1 MLGRKTSGSYEQEYV
16 RTGEGQASQKRQK
29 DSSKHV
35 GEPSKGGCSRPRDM
49 ICRQHEFVM
58 GHHRD
63 PTVRYL
69 AIALLTYRR
78 LRPSSRCSQSSVN
91 TKIFSLD
98 VSSAKKRSKHSVSKH
113 LSDALDYSLPKNS
126 DILRTP
132 WRRARRVA
140 KALRPRSYNQRP
152 RSYNRPAARVFGEF
166 PAHRPRRTNQT
177 KNRDARAQKSARN
190 QRSRRSR

>member
-1 MLGRKTSGSYEQEYV
+1 MGRSGARLLGQKTSDSYEQEYV
-16 RTGEGQASQKRQK
+16 RTGEDQASQKDKK

-78 LRPSSRCSQSSVN
+78 LRPSCRCSQSSVN
-91 TKIFSLD
+91 TGERFFS
-98 VSSAKKRSKHSVSKH
+98 RRFFCEETFKHSVSKH
-113 LSDALDYSLPKNS
+113 LSDALDYSLRSGPVLVKERFQIYQLN
-126 DILRTP
+126 RGCE
-132 WRRARRVA
+132 RREER
-140 KALRPRSYNQRP
+140 L
-152 RSYNRPAARVFGEF
+152 
-166 PAHRPRRTNQT
+166 
-177 KNRDARAQKSARN
+177 
-190 QRSRRSR
+190 

>member
-1 MLGRKTSGSYEQEYV
+1 MGRSGARLLGRKTSGSYEQEYV
-16 RTGEGQASQKRQK
+16 RTGEDQASQKDKK

-78 LRPSSRCSQSSVN
+78 LRPRDFFCEHRRE
-91 TKIFSLD
+91 IFSLD
-98 VSSAKKRSKHSVSKH
+98 VSSAKKRSNTRCRNTSPTRSTIVQIGRWTICRDGGH
-113 LSDALDYSLPKNS
+113 L
-126 DILRTP
+126 LRRQNAELVH
-132 WRRARRVA
+132 WQLRR
-140 KALRPRSYNQRP
+140 
-152 RSYNRPAARVFGEF
+152 G
-166 PAHRPRRTNQT
+166 
-177 KNRDARAQKSARN
+177 
-190 QRSRRSR
+190 

>member
-1 MLGRKTSGSYEQEYV
+1 MFALVKARRAK
-16 RTGEGQASQKRQK
+16 KRQK

-91 TKIFSLD
+91 TISLD
-98 VSSAKKRSKHSVSKH
+98 DFCEDTFKTLATRCRNTSPT
-113 LSDALDYSLPKNS
+113 LDYNLLGNS
-126 DILRTP
+126 STP
-132 WRRARRVA
+132 SRAL
-140 KALRPRSYNQRP
+140 K
-152 RSYNRPAARVFGEF
+152 GC
-166 PAHRPRRTNQT
+166 
-177 KNRDARAQKSARN
+177 
-190 QRSRRSR
+190 SRRRGVSGVGCASPSRFRSLLLITL

>member
-1 MLGRKTSGSYEQEYV
+1 MFALVKARRAK
-16 RTGEGQASQKRQK
+16 KRQK

-78 LRPSSRCSQSSVN
+78 LRPSSRCSQSSVTPAREFFSRRFLLRRNVQN
-91 TKIFSLD
+91 TRCRNTSPTRSTIVFGYLLLPCRVRIEARGSEPSLWP
-98 VSSAKKRSKHSVSKH
+98 VHGGGSCRLHYLAACSVLAGRKRGPGV
-113 LSDALDYSLPKNS
+113 LPLAGRCGRRALLDA
-126 DILRTP
+126 
-132 WRRARRVA
+132 RRAR
-140 KALRPRSYNQRP
+140 P
-152 RSYNRPAARVFGEF
+152 
-166 PAHRPRRTNQT
+166 
-177 KNRDARAQKSARN
+177 
-190 QRSRRSR
+190 

>member
-1 MLGRKTSGSYEQEYV
+1 MGRSGARLLGQKTSGSYEQEYV
-16 RTGEGQASQKRQK
+16 RNGEGQASQKDKK

-78 LRPSSRCSQSSVN
+78 LRPSSRCSQNSVN
-91 TKIFSLD
+91 TGERIFSLD
-98 VSSAKKRSKHSVSKH
+98 DFFCEETFKTLGVE
-113 LSDALDYSLPKNS
+113 
-126 DILRTP
+126 TP
-132 WRRARRVA
+132 LRRARLYPSLNQLELGSQLANPA
-140 KALRPRSYNQRP
+140 K
-152 RSYNRPAARVFGEF
+152 
-166 PAHRPRRTNQT
+166 
-177 KNRDARAQKSARN
+177 
-190 QRSRRSR
+190 

>member
-1 MLGRKTSGSYEQEYV
+1 MPESSRVALPSARIPCTAHPAHVLIGAIGRTTARLLGQKTSGSYEQEYV
-16 RTGEGQASQKRQK
+16 RNGEGQASQKDKK

-78 LRPSSRCSQSSVN
+78 LRPSSRCSQNSVN
-91 TKIFSLD
+91 TGERIFLSTI
-98 VSSAKKRSKHSVSKH
+98 SSTKKRSKHSVSKH
-113 LSDALDYSLPKNS
+113 LSDALDYSLS
-126 DILRTP
+126 
-132 WRRARRVA
+132 
-140 KALRPRSYNQRP
+140 
-152 RSYNRPAARVFGEF
+152 
-166 PAHRPRRTNQT
+166 
-177 KNRDARAQKSARN
+177 
-190 QRSRRSR
+190 

>member
-1 MLGRKTSGSYEQEYV
+1 MFALVKARRAK
-16 RTGEGQASQKRQK
+16 KRQK

-91 TKIFSLD
+91 TGERIFLSTI
-98 VSSAKKRSKHSVSKH
+98 SSTKKRSKHSVSKH
-113 LSDALDYSLPKNS
+113 LSDALDYS
-126 DILRTP
+126 
-132 WRRARRVA
+132 RRSIPDSSPQNFAGRAAGRAASVGCPR
-140 KALRPRSYNQRP
+140 RPRSCSNCSCLLYTSPSP
-152 RSYNRPAARVFGEF
+152 R
-166 PAHRPRRTNQT
+166 
-177 KNRDARAQKSARN
+177 D
-190 QRSRRSR
+190 

>member
-1 MLGRKTSGSYEQEYV
+1 MGRSGARLLGRKTSGSYEQEYV

-91 TKIFSLD
+91 TGERIFLSTI
-98 VSSAKKRSKHSVSKH
+98 SSTKKRSKHSVSKH
-113 LSDALDYSLPKNS
+113 LSDALDYSLPSCRAIDNS
-126 DILRTP
+126 PERTIP
-132 WRRARRVA
+132 VYYGSASIGGERRWRIEERR
-140 KALRPRSYNQRP
+140 
-152 RSYNRPAARVFGEF
+152 F
-166 PAHRPRRTNQT
+166 
-177 KNRDARAQKSARN
+177 
-190 QRSRRSR
+190 

>member
-1 MLGRKTSGSYEQEYV
+1 MLGQKTSGSYEQEYV
-16 RTGEGQASQKRQK
+16 RNGEGQASQKDKK

-91 TKIFSLD
+91 TGERIFLSTI
-98 VSSAKKRSKHSVSKH
+98 SSTKKRSKHSVSKH
-113 LSDALDYSLPKNS
+113 LSDALDYSLHLRGSS
-126 DILRTP
+126 DY
-132 WRRARRVA
+132 
-140 KALRPRSYNQRP
+140 RSCQHL
-152 RSYNRPAARVFGEF
+152 A
-166 PAHRPRRTNQT
+166 
-177 KNRDARAQKSARN
+177 
-190 QRSRRSR
+190 QRSVLTQLNGSPKSVNTAVNLPL

>member
-1 MLGRKTSGSYEQEYV
+1 MGRSGARLLGRKTSGSYEQEYV
-16 RTGEGQASQKRQK
+16 RTGEDQASQKDKK

-91 TKIFSLD
+91 TGERFFSTFLLRRNVQNTRCRNTSPTRSTIVCATRRLD
-98 VSSAKKRSKHSVSKH
+98 RPSLPRALTGCRSPPQPHRTRCAQPSSAPSTRPCQTV
-113 LSDALDYSLPKNS
+113 LP
-126 DILRTP
+126 
-132 WRRARRVA
+132 
-140 KALRPRSYNQRP
+140 
-152 RSYNRPAARVFGEF
+152 
-166 PAHRPRRTNQT
+166 H
-177 KNRDARAQKSARN
+177 
-190 QRSRRSR
+190 

>member
-1 MLGRKTSGSYEQEYV
+1 MFALVKARRAK
-16 RTGEGQASQKRQK
+16 KRQK

-91 TKIFSLD
+91 TGERIFLSTI
-98 VSSAKKRSKHSVSKH
+98 SSTKKRSKHSVSKH
-113 LSDALDYSLPKNS
+113 LSDALDYSLRWWGKEGGQPS
-126 DILRTP
+126 RLHVTLTTGAP
-132 WRRARRVA
+132 RARHS
-140 KALRPRSYNQRP
+140 KCNLG
-152 RSYNRPAARVFGEF
+152 PA
-166 PAHRPRRTNQT
+166 
-177 KNRDARAQKSARN
+177 SARG
-190 QRSRRSR
+190 

>member
-1 MLGRKTSGSYEQEYV
+1 MFALVKARRAK
-16 RTGEGQASQKRQK
+16 KRQK

-91 TKIFSLD
+91 TGERIFLSTI
-98 VSSAKKRSKHSVSKH
+98 SSTKKRSKHSVSKH
-113 LSDALDYSLPKNS
+113 LSDALDYLLSAGQK
-126 DILRTP
+126 I
-132 WRRARRVA
+132 
-140 KALRPRSYNQRP
+140 RPRI
-152 RSYNRPAARVFGEF
+152 FG
-166 PAHRPRRTNQT
+166 AGRRHRPHEPP
-177 KNRDARAQKSARN
+177 ARPFSAHVARPE
-190 QRSRRSR
+190 QA